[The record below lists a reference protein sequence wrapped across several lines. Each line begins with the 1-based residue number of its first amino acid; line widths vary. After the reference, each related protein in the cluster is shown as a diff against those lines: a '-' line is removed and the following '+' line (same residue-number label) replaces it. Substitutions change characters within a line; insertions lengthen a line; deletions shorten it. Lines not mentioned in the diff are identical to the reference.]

1 MSKVLQE
8 HDALLVSLR
17 LEAGSSFL
25 SSLTRIVLQMTLA
38 MMTLLALILTGA
50 LFWRPVLGM
59 KCQPPPV
66 MGPDNAPV
74 RVSVLHIPPLILQ
87 SSSDGK
93 IKGILGEFFAE
104 IIKMC
109 FIKHCNLTWDFFSV
123 TMYNTTQS
131 FLKSIEDSKAE
142 IAFPLSRPLKMWLS
156 DSNYT
161 GPDMYFED
169 FFKSPGYSLI
179 MDVDNINEKANA
191 IVMQTLLENT
201 WPIIVV
207 TLLFAGISGIFVW
220 MLVRLLRNRI
230 SRIFNSRSLNLNN
243 K

>member
-1 MSKVLQE
+1 
-8 HDALLVSLR
+8 
-17 LEAGSSFL
+17 
-25 SSLTRIVLQMTLA
+25 MTLA
-38 MMTLLALILTGA
+38 MVTLLALILKGA

-59 KCQPPPV
+59 EGQQHSV
-66 MGPDNAPV
+66 MCPDNAPV

-87 SSSDGK
+87 SSSHGE

-109 FIKHCNLTWDFFSV
+109 FIKHCNSTRDFFNV
-123 TMYNTTQS
+123 TLYNTTQR

-142 IAFPLSRPLKMWLS
+142 IAFPISRPLKMWLS

-179 MDVDNINEKANA
+179 MDVGNINEKANA

-220 MLVRLLRNRI
+220 MLVRLLHSRI
-230 SRIFNSRSLNLNN
+230 SRIFNTRSPNIN